1 MLGDWVVKDR
11 RSLLEEYDLERA
23 PVLKRRQEG
32 PQALLSCR
40 SLPTPTQAGN
50 PLNPDRGRSLSIVQ

>member
-1 MLGDWVVKDR
+1 MHGEKAVKDR
-11 RSLLEEYDLERA
+11 RPLLEEYDLERA
-23 PVLKRRQEG
+23 PVPKRRQEG

-50 PLNPDRGRSLSIVQ
+50 PLNPDRGRSLSMFQ